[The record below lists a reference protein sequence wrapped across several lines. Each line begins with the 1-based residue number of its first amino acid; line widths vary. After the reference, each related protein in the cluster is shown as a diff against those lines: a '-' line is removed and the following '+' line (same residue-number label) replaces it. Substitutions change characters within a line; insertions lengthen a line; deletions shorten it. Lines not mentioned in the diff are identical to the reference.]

1 MIADTWPSALIIL
14 VCAFV
19 LLPLLVGLFELPSW
33 LMRRRMDRRTRN
45 AWRYPR

>member
-19 LLPLLVGLFELPSW
+19 LLPLLVGLLELPAY
-33 LMRRRMDRRTRN
+33 LMRRRMNRRVRGI
-45 AWRYPR
+45 R